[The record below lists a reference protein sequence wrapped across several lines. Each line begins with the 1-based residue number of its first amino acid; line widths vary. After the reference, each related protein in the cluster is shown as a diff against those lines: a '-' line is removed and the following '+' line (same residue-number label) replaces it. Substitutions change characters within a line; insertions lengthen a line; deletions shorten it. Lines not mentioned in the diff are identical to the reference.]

1 LFFPRRCARLIPKI
15 GVIRVRTILIFAR
28 RENDKSLL
36 LQMSV
41 KLSVV
46 IITFNEEKNIGRC
59 LESVREVADEVVVV
73 DSFSRDRTRG
83 ICESFGVR
91 FVERA
96 FEGHVEQKNFANS
109 QATYPHILSL
119 DADEALTEELR
130 ASVAEAKQNW
140 RADAYWVSRLTNYCG
155 TWVRHSGWYPD
166 RKIRLFDRNKVRWVG
181 QNPHDTILPDA
192 GVQTARLQG
201 DLLHYSY
208 YSIKQHLDQ
217 INFFTD
223 ISSGQ
228 MQRKGKKASLLHLLL
243 KPPFRFAYA
252 YFFRLGLLDGFAGFC
267 IAVLSAYAV
276 FVKYAKLYQAN
287 KQENK
292 IEVPV

>member
-1 LFFPRRCARLIPKI
+1 MP
-15 GVIRVRTILIFAR
+15 
-28 RENDKSLL
+28 
-36 LQMSV
+36 V

-73 DSFSRDRTRG
+73 DSFSRDRTRE
-83 ICESFGVR
+83 ICEAFGVR
-91 FVERA
+91 FVERV

-109 QATYPHILSL
+109 QARFPHILSL
-119 DADEALTEELR
+119 DADEALTGELK
-130 ASVAEAKQNW
+130 ASIAASKENW

-166 RKIRLFDRNKVRWVG
+166 RKIRLFDRNKVRWGG
-181 QNPHDTILPDA
+181 QNPHDTILVEPGA
-192 GVQTARLQG
+192 LTAELQG

-217 INFFTD
+217 INLFTD
-223 ISSGQ
+223 ISSRQ
-228 MQRKGKKASLLHLLL
+228 MQRQGKKASLLHLLL
-243 KPPFRFAYA
+243 KPPFRFLYA

-287 KQENK
+287 KRVNP
-292 IEVPV
+292 IE